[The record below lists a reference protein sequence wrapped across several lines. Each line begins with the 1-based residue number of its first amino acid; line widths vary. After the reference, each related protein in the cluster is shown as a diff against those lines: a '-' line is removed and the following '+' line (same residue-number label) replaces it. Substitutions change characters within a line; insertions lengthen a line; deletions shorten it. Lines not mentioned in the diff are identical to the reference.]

1 MKSGRSA
8 PLVLL
13 LVSSTLMATADAG
26 AVKIFGIPLF
36 ERASRPEAP
45 DVIDPRYYAADLDV
59 SGVFSVGG
67 CGCGWRGILD
77 VRNGVLDLFEAHEVK
92 RVRFGNP
99 WFDSLDAPQVVPL
112 SELGSKTFDDLD
124 QTLVDVRRVSGDPR
138 PTRRLRD
145 LADVVRA
152 TQ

>member
-1 MKSGRSA
+1 MA
-8 PLVLL
+8 CA
-13 LVSSTLMATADAG
+13 SSQELFDPGKRERRYRTLARTD
-26 AVKIFGIPLF
+26 
-36 ERASRPEAP
+36 PELAARGP
-45 DVIDPRYYAADLDV
+45 NRHADLDL
-59 SGVFSVGG
+59 SGLFSVGG

-124 QTLVDVRRVSGDPR
+124 QTLVDVRRASGDPR